1 MQVNIRYVYVNPANT
16 AFYNLLGPK
25 GPFIYFLVKEPQI
38 KVRMN
43 PAQNHR
49 ITQLWD
55 LNDEDASLVAGIIK
69 NGIHRDISG
78 DTIRNGCKWD

>member
-1 MQVNIRYVYVNPANT
+1 
-16 AFYNLLGPK
+16 
-25 GPFIYFLVKEPQI
+25 
-38 KVRMN
+38 MN

-69 NGIHRDISG
+69 NGFHRDISG
-78 DTIRNGCKWD
+78 DTIRNGCKWDE